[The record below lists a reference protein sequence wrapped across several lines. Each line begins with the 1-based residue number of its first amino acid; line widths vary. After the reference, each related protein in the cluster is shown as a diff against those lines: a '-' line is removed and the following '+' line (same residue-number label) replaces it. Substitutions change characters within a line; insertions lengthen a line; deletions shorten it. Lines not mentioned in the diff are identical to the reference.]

1 MIRLTVRAARRL
13 IGRFALEINNGASLE
28 GATHALVNSPN
39 PRVGALTWRMLCCT
53 KVRHETVSVLNG
65 GTPPSQRCYPV
76 RESDVKVLIRT
87 PIFAQNG
94 QLTKRW
100 YSSPSAGLFV
110 SFTLETVWIAA
121 CKVFGLTMPQL
132 KNKSQGGKTVK
143 TGAGDSVVVRG
154 MTHINNSPNY
164 ANHKPYDMCM
174 DLTFTSQLMNRLRQ
188 MVTIHQKR
196 KFKRDRDD
204 GYLDEDKLVDIVRGT
219 NLDTVREFPTDGR
232 RVNAAVQMLIDC
244 SGSMGSDG
252 DSQETACSLG
262 LALGIS
268 LERLKVPLSVIGF
281 DSSPVL
287 VKDWDDKIRGTKVD
301 RLEGGGGTDLPL
313 AMEQGLPSL
322 MQRREKRKIQVVLCD
337 GDISDGHSWW
347 KKIREHRLKK
357 GYECYG
363 FGIHTNLEEGFFDGT
378 VNGLRRDDMIRVVSR
393 EVGKILIR
401 N

>member
-1 MIRLTVRAARRL
+1 MMRLTVRAARRL

-28 GATHALVNSPN
+28 GATDALINSPN
-39 PRVGALTWRMLCCT
+39 KKVGELTERMLCCT
-53 KVRHETVSVLNG
+53 KVRHEVVSILNG
-65 GTPPSQRCYPV
+65 GTPPSQRCYPA
-76 RESDVKVLIRT
+76 RESDVKLLIQTPRRT
-87 PIFAQNG
+87 DG
-94 QLTKRW
+94 QLAKRW
-100 YSSPSAGLFV
+100 YSSPRAGMWEP
-110 SFTLETVWIAA
+110 FTLETVWIAA
-121 CKVFGLTMPQL
+121 CNVFGLTMPQL
-132 KNKSQGGKTVK
+132 KNKSQGGTQKTS
-143 TGAGDSVVVRG
+143 AGDSVVVRG
-154 MTHINNSPNY
+154 MTHINDSPNY
-164 ANHKPYDMCM
+164 ANYKPYDMCS

-252 DSQETACSLG
+252 DRQETACALG

-268 LERLKVPLSVIGF
+268 LERLKVPLSIIGF

-287 VKDWDDKIRGTKVD
+287 VKDWDDKIRGTKID

-322 MQRREKRKIQVVLCD
+322 MERREKRKIQVVLCD

-347 KKIREHRLKK
+347 KKIKEHRLRK

-363 FGIHTNLEEGFFDGT
+363 FGIHVNLEDGCFDGT
-378 VNGLRRDDMIRVVSR
+378 VNGLRQDDMIRVVSR